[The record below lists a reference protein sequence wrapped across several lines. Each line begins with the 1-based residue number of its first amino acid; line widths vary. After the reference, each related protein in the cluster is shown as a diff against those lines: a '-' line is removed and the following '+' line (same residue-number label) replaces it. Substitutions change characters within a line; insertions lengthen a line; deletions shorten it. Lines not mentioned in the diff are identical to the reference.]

1 MLGLELCLGLVIGT
15 LLGLLGGGGSIL
27 TVPALVYLLGQS
39 PQAAV
44 TASLVI
50 VGSNS
55 VLGAVLYTRRG
66 GPDWRVALTFG
77 GAGMLAA
84 YITASWSDQLS
95 SEVLMLSFAG
105 LMLLVGGMM
114 IVRRTR
120 DEDEEHIMRGLPTVI
135 TSGLMVGALTGF
147 LGVGGG
153 FLIVPALVML
163 VGLPMHQ
170 AVGTSLIVI
179 AMNSLAGLMG
189 HWGGA
194 ALDLGMIGAF
204 AGAGFIG
211 IFAGS
216 WLNKRLPTEILK
228 RAFAI
233 FIIGLALVLLA
244 DNLTYLV

>member
-1 MLGLELCLGLVIGT
+1 MLGLELGLGLMIGT

-66 GPDWRVALTFG
+66 GPNWRVALTFG
-77 GAGMLAA
+77 GAGMVAA
-84 YITASWSDQLS
+84 YLTASLS
-95 SEVLMLSFAG
+95 SQMSSQTLMISFAG
-105 LMLLVGGMM
+105 LMLFVGGMM
-114 IVRRTR
+114 IFRRAGET
-120 DEDEEHIMRGLPTVI
+120 EEHEQRGLLTVLG
-135 TSGLMVGALTGF
+135 SGLMVGALTGF

-163 VGLPMHQ
+163 VGLPMRQ

-179 AMNSLAGLMG
+179 AMNSFAGLMG
-189 HWGGA
+189 HMGESV
-194 ALDLGMIGAF
+194 LDLGLIGAF

-216 WLNKRLPTEILK
+216 WLNRRLPTELLK
-228 RAFAI
+228 RGFAV
-233 FIIGLALVLLA
+233 FVIGLAVVLLA
-244 DNLTYLV
+244 DNLR